1 LELADGALVQ
11 RAVFFFANEAS
22 LGQGGN
28 PPPSKS
34 GVIQKLTGL
43 TCDLE
48 CPVIDA
54 MKFFLIQ
61 QGAVSKKTYF
71 LRCRPAVGVCAQRLH
86 WLGLAWLPGGVL
98 MISEREVRL
107 RRVSR
112 DFQFGFGSSSKSGA
126 IHRDVCVGPDGLVYT
141 DRFAGTRFFRLEAL
155 RAFFGTYAQKK
166 GSNMKYLLV

>member
-1 LELADGALVQ
+1 VLADGALFQ

-22 LGQGGN
+22 LGQEGN

-61 QGAVSKKTYF
+61 QGAVRKKTYF
-71 LRCRPAVGVCAQRLH
+71 LRCRPAVGVCAQPLH
-86 WLGLAWLPGGVL
+86 WLGLVA
-98 MISEREVRL
+98 
-107 RRVSR
+107 RRR
-112 DFQFGFGSSSKSGA
+112 CD
-126 IHRDVCVGPDGLVYT
+126 D
-141 DRFAGTRFFRLEAL
+141 L
-155 RAFFGTYAQKK
+155 RARSAIASG
-166 GSNMKYLLV
+166 